1 MGKKICIII
10 SMIISLIL
18 VGCSTSSNLTE
29 EEKLADFEQLYNEIE
44 SGYPFLEVNKRL
56 NGQDWLANKAIYEK
70 LIMETNS
77 DKEFISEL
85 SLILRDLN
93 NSHTHLIDT
102 QEDFDFFKKT
112 YSPLNWYDFF
122 DDQKVI
128 NRYSSIKKGFAYKEN
143 SYKDNTIKDLV
154 ENEVGYIHI
163 PQMYSANGDINKD
176 METIKAY
183 LEKIKDYKALVI
195 DIRGNP
201 GGTDE
206 YWRSL
211 VAVISDKTYN
221 CKGYVLFRT
230 DSNVISEYIKGK
242 NAKLNDINDL
252 PETTFK
258 NSPKEVSQ
266 MFTSFEYNE
275 DVVKGESK
283 APFEGKIYLLV
294 DNRVFSAA
302 ESFSIF
308 CKEQKFATIIGSK
321 TKGDGYVYDPVL
333 FKLNNSGL
341 IVRMSSAMYLTEDG
355 ICNEEEKTT
364 PDILVENTAIHY
376 GEDECIQKALELV
389 DKL

>member
-1 MGKKICIII
+1 MGKKICIIV
-10 SMIISLIL
+10 LTIL
-18 VGCSTSSNLTE
+18 CLVLAGCSDTSTLTQ

-56 NGQDWLANKAIYEK
+56 NGEDWLANKAIYEQ
-70 LIMETNS
+70 LIKDTNS
-77 DKEFISEL
+77 DKEFISKL

-93 NSHTHLIDT
+93 NSHTELIDT

-122 DDQKVI
+122 DDEKVI
-128 NRYSSIKKGFAYKEN
+128 NRYSSIKKGFDYKEN

-176 METIKAY
+176 MDTIKSY

-206 YWRSL
+206 YWESL
-211 VAVISDKTYN
+211 VSVLSDKTYN
-221 CKGYVLFRT
+221 CKGYILFRT
-230 DSNVISEYIKGK
+230 DSNVISKYVKK
-242 NAKLNDINDL
+242 RDVKLNSINEL
-252 PETTFK
+252 PETDLK
-258 NSPKEVSQ
+258 NSPNEASQ
-266 MFTSFEYNE
+266 SFTSFEYKE
-275 DVVKGESK
+275 EVVKGESK
-283 APFEGKIYLLV
+283 APFKGKIYLLV
-294 DNRVFSAA
+294 DNRVFSGA

-355 ICNEEEKTT
+355 TCNEEEKTT

-376 GEDECIQKALELV
+376 GNDECIQKALELV
-389 DKL
+389 DNL